1 MTRVADRKAPVVSI
15 AGARRDMFRGSQF
28 WFSEQLRNRYR
39 EDAFC
44 LSDLIAPSIFK
55 AGARGG
61 GSLRRQRMLINVS
74 IAAPVGANELKME
87 SAYVQFLREL
97 AEHFGRS
104 GFSYGKGLPHSG
116 T

>member
-1 MTRVADRKAPVVSI
+1 MAHVADRKAPVVTI
-15 AGARRDMFRGSQF
+15 AGARRDMFRSSQI

-39 EDAFC
+39 KGAFS
-44 LSDLIAPSIFK
+44 LSDLTAPSIFK
-55 AGARGG
+55 VGARGG
-61 GSLRRQRMLINVS
+61 GSLRRQRMLMNVS

-104 GFSYGKGLPHSG
+104 VFAYDKGLPQSG